1 MNTSKGQMLLGAE
14 EKQKWDL
21 IIGDTKLPWG
31 QEASPTAKVT
41 FWEVQHV
48 ISTDIHLR
56 HWVSSENQQDT
67 DMVIEFLTQT
77 SQ

>member
-1 MNTSKGQMLLGAE
+1 MNTSKGQPLLGAE
-14 EKQKWDL
+14 KKQKWDL

-31 QEASPTAKVT
+31 QEASHTAKVT

-56 HWVSSENQQDT
+56 QLGFQ
-67 DMVIEFLTQT
+67 
-77 SQ
+77 

>member
-14 EKQKWDL
+14 KKQKWNL

-31 QEASPTAKVT
+31 QEASHTAKVT

-56 HWVSSENQQDT
+56 QLGFQ
-67 DMVIEFLTQT
+67 
-77 SQ
+77 

>member
-67 DMVIEFLTQT
+67 DTVIEFLTQT